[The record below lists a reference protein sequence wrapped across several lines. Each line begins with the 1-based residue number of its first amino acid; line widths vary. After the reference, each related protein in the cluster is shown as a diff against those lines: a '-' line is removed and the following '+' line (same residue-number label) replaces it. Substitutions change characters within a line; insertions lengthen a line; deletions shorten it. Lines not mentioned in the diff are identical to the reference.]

1 MMWDYGYSGWMW
13 IPGLLLTIL
22 IIAGIVLLIV
32 LLVRSTGSSGRVG
45 GGGGAGFG
53 GAVGGGAVGG
63 GTDEARRILETRL
76 ARGEI
81 TPQEF
86 RDLLAALLE
95 GRGGG

>member
-1 MMWDYGYSGWMW
+1 MMWDYGYSRWMW

-22 IIAGIVLLIV
+22 IIAGIVLLII

-45 GGGGAGFG
+45 GGGGAGF
-53 GAVGGGAVGG
+53 GGAVGG

-95 GRGGG
+95 GRGGAG